1 MRFYHLAR
9 QSHVLV
15 STSLN
20 AFGKLS
26 GWEQYGLLESI
37 ARPKSRFVR
46 ASSSEMHGQ
55 AKEFP
60 STRLAAFT
68 LGAPWTDGVNAKDTK
83 SYYPTE
89 VNLVIGDPS
98 KAKRF
103 WNARQRSLQ
112 RQESVRCTGKINGYW
127 LPVGQVS

>member
-26 GWEQYGLLESI
+26 GWEQYGLLETI

-89 VNLVIGDPS
+89 VNLVI
-98 KAKRF
+98 
-103 WNARQRSLQ
+103 ARRRDFGMRGKEVCNDRSLLGVLE
-112 RQESVRCTGKINGYW
+112 R
-127 LPVGQVS
+127 